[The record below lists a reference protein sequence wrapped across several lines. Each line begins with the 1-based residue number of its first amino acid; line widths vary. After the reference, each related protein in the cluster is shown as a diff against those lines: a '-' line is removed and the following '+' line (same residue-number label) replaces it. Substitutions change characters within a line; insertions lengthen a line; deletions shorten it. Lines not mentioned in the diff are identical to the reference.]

1 MHLRKGIG
9 AVILAGAV
17 AVSAAPT
24 AYCND
29 TGTEPIERPGWTLVF
44 QEEFND
50 AVLNPAK
57 FSDSYMPHWTTPEQS
72 LAHYDVVDGILSLR
86 IDKETQGPW
95 WAFDD
100 VQKISSIQT
109 GMRDGMHNFWDTC
122 TITDHHRAVTN
133 FETKYGYF
141 DEGRVPHDGGLHS
154 AWWDDRNPRSS
165 ERMKRLKLMFLRFAG
180 RMSKLV
186 KAVFAFPCIHGQT
199 AAARNKAWITTL
211 RAMYHRISMCMD
223 LNGSQV
229 G

>member
-1 MHLRKGIG
+1 MDLYALKKRDRSGNIG
-9 AVILAGAV
+9 RSSGGFRRA
-17 AVSAAPT
+17 T

-141 DEGRVPHDGGLHS
+141 ELRARVPMMVGCIVPGG
-154 AWWDDRNPRSS
+154 
-165 ERMKRLKLMFLRFAG
+165 
-180 RMSKLV
+180 
-186 KAVFAFPCIHGQT
+186 
-199 AAARNKAWITTL
+199 
-211 RAMYHRISMCMD
+211 
-223 LNGSQV
+223 
-229 G
+229 

>member
-95 WAFDD
+95 WAFD
-100 VQKISSIQT
+100 
-109 GMRDGMHNFWDTC
+109 C
-122 TITDHHRAVTN
+122 
-133 FETKYGYF
+133 
-141 DEGRVPHDGGLHS
+141 PHT
-154 AWWDDRNPRSS
+154 
-165 ERMKRLKLMFLRFAG
+165 RFAG
-180 RMSKLV
+180 QKNNL
-186 KAVFAFPCIHGQT
+186 
-199 AAARNKAWITTL
+199 
-211 RAMYHRISMCMD
+211 Y
-223 LNGSQV
+223 NGK

>member
-29 TGTEPIERPGWTLVF
+29 TGTEPIERSGWTLVF

-86 IDKETQGPW
+86 ID
-95 WAFDD
+95 
-100 VQKISSIQT
+100 
-109 GMRDGMHNFWDTC
+109 
-122 TITDHHRAVTN
+122 
-133 FETKYGYF
+133 
-141 DEGRVPHDGGLHS
+141 
-154 AWWDDRNPRSS
+154 
-165 ERMKRLKLMFLRFAG
+165 
-180 RMSKLV
+180 
-186 KAVFAFPCIHGQT
+186 
-199 AAARNKAWITTL
+199 
-211 RAMYHRISMCMD
+211 
-223 LNGSQV
+223 
-229 G
+229 

>member
-57 FSDSYMPHWTTPEQS
+57 CSDSYMPHWTTPEQS

-141 DEGRVPHDGGLHS
+141 ELRARVPHDGGLHS
-154 AWWDDRNPRSS
+154 AWW
-165 ERMKRLKLMFLRFAG
+165 M
-180 RMSKLV
+180 V